1 MCAVISTNDGKK
13 YQTPSLGSTVVAVVV
28 GNMAGSTIKSA
39 GNTVSM
45 SCLRAMQD
53 LNKGNDVVELRN
65 AVNKALE
72 ISGAKAKGVELI
84 DVKSGSSKFKL
95 PFVFKFPMSD
105 KSIGSVAA
113 DGAAKVGKSA
123 IEDYNLK
130 KAILT
135 ELPAKFRRTQLGKL
149 YCSLIADTM
158 KTGKNACYLSK
169 ANKCV
174 VNLEKFGTSVFHE
187 IGHSINYNQS
197 KFWKLMQ
204 GVRQPAKI
212 AAGIIP
218 LVGLLKRKK
227 VEGEE
232 PKNIFDKVTTFIK
245 DNCGKLTTLAFVPI
259 VAEELKATAR
269 GNKLAKQ
276 ILSPAMAKKVAKT
289 NALGAATYILAGV
302 FAGVGAFAAS
312 KLRDALTNPK
322 EIKQKHA

>member
-13 YQTPSLGSTVVAVVV
+13 YQTPGMGSTVGAVVV
-28 GNMAGSTIKSA
+28 GSMAGSTIKSA
-39 GNTVSM
+39 SQPIAM
-45 SCLRAMQD
+45 SCISAMKD

-95 PFVFKFPMSD
+95 PFVFNFPMGD
-105 KSIGSVAA
+105 KSIGSTVA
-113 DGAAKVGKSA
+113 DGAEKVGKVA
-123 IEDYNLK
+123 IEDYKLK

-135 ELPAKFRRTQLGKL
+135 ELPAKLRKTPLGKF
-149 YCSLIADTM
+149 YYSVIANTM
-158 KTGKNACYLSK
+158 KNGDNACYLPKS
-169 ANKCV
+169 NKCV
-174 VNLEKFGTSVFHE
+174 VNIEKFGISAFHE
-187 IGHSINYNQS
+187 IGHSINHNQS

-204 GVRQPAKI
+204 GVRQPAMI

-276 ILSPAMAKKVAKT
+276 LLSPAMAKKVAKS
-289 NALGAATYILAGV
+289 NALGAATYILTGV

-312 KLRDALTNPK
+312 KLRDALTKPK